1 MENRAQY
8 PEPPWRAAGTSII
21 TIVLSLFLAA
31 CSEAKGINTNLP
43 GASDAPAGTAVAIP
57 TTSATSQAATERLV
71 RQRYLDFQ
79 RIVAE
84 VGATSNA
91 DDPRLAEY
99 ATGAV
104 LENLRGKLAVRRQE
118 GVRLYGAPVSRIQ
131 SVSVS
136 ANQATVRD
144 CLDNSATG
152 LVDKAGKKLSV
163 GRARQETT
171 ATLVHEDGTWK
182 VSEITTVAGGGSC

>member
-1 MENRAQY
+1 MAKRAR
-8 PEPPWRAAGTSII
+8 ESDRRWRAAHASIVALLL
-21 TIVLSLFLAA
+21 VLSA
-31 CSEAKGINTNLP
+31 CSDANGIQTSQP
-43 GASDAPAGTAVAIP
+43 STSDSPTSPAAANP
-57 TTSATSQAATERLV
+57 TTSATSQAAIERLV
-71 RQRYLDFQ
+71 RQRYIDFQ
-79 RIVAE
+79 RVVAE

-118 GVRLYGAPVSRIQ
+118 GLRLYGAPVPHVQ

-136 ANQATVRD
+136 ANRATVHD

-152 LVDKAGKKLSV
+152 LVDGAGKKLSV